1 MVKMRIRQENHRR
14 SISRWDKGIHR
25 FLEQP
30 PQPHLPSCKLAA
42 NQPADQTKHQMRYT
56 SEVVMNQRFLLTTT
70 CPLVLWFAFAV
81 PAKSDTILV
90 GTSLTDTVPVAV
102 LGNTRFS
109 QFSSPV
115 NFNID
120 DIKVVIGGP
129 ATFNSTDGS
138 FDVRMLTQVTG
149 PLIPSTGVFVGSGN
163 LPITLMD
170 SIGSDVGVFDFSGLS
185 ISITAGTENYLGVA
199 AGANLTWNSSTPLL
213 GTLGTIGLQLSCPT
227 GPPASIRCNND
238 PAIGLPFPGTYSMQ
252 ISGDPVGVTPEPS
265 SLLLL
270 GTGLLSIVG
279 AGSRRMAHA

>member
-1 MVKMRIRQENHRR
+1 MEYN
-14 SISRWDKGIHR
+14 
-25 FLEQP
+25 
-30 PQPHLPSCKLAA
+30 
-42 NQPADQTKHQMRYT
+42 

-70 CPLVLWFAFAV
+70 CPLVLSFAFAV
-81 PAKSDTILV
+81 PAKADTILV
-90 GTSLTDTVPVAV
+90 GTSLTGTAPAAVLCPVAFS
-102 LGNTRFS
+102 LGCNTRLS

-115 NFNID
+115 TFSID

-129 ATFNSTDGS
+129 AVLFSTNGN
-138 FDVRMLTQVTG
+138 FDVSIVTQRG
-149 PLIPSTGVFVGSGN
+149 AFGSTFVPVGSGT

-170 SIGSDVGVFDFSGLS
+170 SLNSNVGVFDFSGLS
-185 ISITAGTENYLGVA
+185 IPITAGTESYLEV

-227 GPPASIRCNND
+227 EPPASIRCAND
-238 PAIGLPFPGTYSMQ
+238 PAIGVPFPGTYSMQ

-279 AGSRRMAHA
+279 TGSRRVAHT